1 MEKGK
6 LQNMIRYTEKKKNR
20 TKQNKLNKQQ
30 KQTKKMQL
38 YEMICK
44 QTMRLLVK
52 KGLNLAGRKQYTMAL
67 RPLRQSA
74 IIHSLSFGYFT
85 FGSAF
90 KKP

>member
-6 LQNMIRYTEKKKNR
+6 LQNMIRYTEKKK
-20 TKQNKLNKQQ
+20 KQNKT
-30 KQTKKMQL
+30 KQTEQAAKTNKKMQL

>member
-1 MEKGK
+1 
-6 LQNMIRYTEKKKNR
+6 
-20 TKQNKLNKQQ
+20 
-30 KQTKKMQL
+30 
-38 YEMICK
+38 MICK